1 MIEIERK
8 FLVND
13 VAAALASATSASE
26 IAQGYLSTSPDATV
40 RVRIRD
46 DHGFLTVKSKNHGI
60 ERGEWEY
67 EIPVNDARE
76 LLTLS
81 QTPVL
86 RKVRHLVPFKG
97 FIWEVD
103 VFSTPAGLV
112 LAEVELPTAD
122 TQPELPVWL
131 GPEVTGNPAYYNSNL
146 MRSPH
151 SENSASL

>member
-8 FLVND
+8 FLIAD
-13 VAAALASATSASE
+13 LDAAVGAAVGSSE
-26 IAQGYLSTSPDATV
+26 IAQGYLSTNPDATV

-46 DHGFLTVKSKNHGI
+46 NRGFITVKSKNHGI

-67 EIPVNDARE
+67 EIPATDARE

-86 RKVRHLVPFKG
+86 RKVRYLVPFEG
-97 FIWEVD
+97 FTWEVD
-103 VFSTPAGLV
+103 VFSNPAGLV
-112 LAEVELPTAD
+112 LAEVELPSAD
-122 TQPELPVWL
+122 TEPPLPSWL

-146 MRSPH
+146 TQSTLMR
-151 SENSASL
+151 

>member
-13 VAAALASATSASE
+13 LEAALAAATSSSE
-26 IAQGYLSTSPDATV
+26 IAQGYLSANPDATV
-40 RVRIRD
+40 RVRIRGNR
-46 DHGFLTVKSKNHGI
+46 GFLTVKSKNHGI

-86 RKVRHLVPFKG
+86 RKIRHLVPFKG
-97 FIWEVD
+97 YTWEVD
-103 VFSTPAGLV
+103 VFSNPEGLV
-112 LAEVELPTAD
+112 LAEVELPSAD
-122 TQPELPVWL
+122 TEPPLPSWL

-146 MRSPH
+146 TQSP
-151 SENSASL
+151 